1 MVCSYSIYLVI
12 MYFNPGIERWLYK
25 ITNTSSPEYKS
36 DLHASNGTSNGKSEG
51 YSKLATEEGNASE
64 KEKKPT
70 TNKQETLRT
79 EEGIPEVE
87 KDKEPEKNKDKDEE
101 IHLAQSFEGNN
112 FCSFVQIGR
121 AHV

>member
-12 MYFNPGIERWLYK
+12 MYFNPGIERWLYR

-51 YSKLATEEGNASE
+51 YSKLATEEGGASE

-70 TNKQETLRT
+70 TNKEEILRT
-79 EEGIPEVE
+79 EAE
-87 KDKEPEKNKDKDEE
+87 KDNKPETNKEEDEE
-101 IHLAQSFEGNN
+101 IHLAQPFEGKH
-112 FCSFVQIGR
+112 FCSVDSMNL
-121 AHV
+121 